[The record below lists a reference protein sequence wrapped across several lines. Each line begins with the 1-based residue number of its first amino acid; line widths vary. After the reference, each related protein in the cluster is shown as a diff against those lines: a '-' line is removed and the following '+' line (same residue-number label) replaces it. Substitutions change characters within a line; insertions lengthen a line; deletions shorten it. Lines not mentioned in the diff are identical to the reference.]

1 MWAQH
6 QIGGIV
12 VRQHQWSA
20 GLCWRGTAA
29 QYRSGNDTSEHINET
44 GSRVHQLCERASRA
58 QLFGASVERIMKV
71 NLLSKTLIKFFDCQ
85 VYVQGGRSRINAI
98 NVQLLG
104 TVRCQSVCP
113 SVRPS
118 VCHTPVLR
126 RNGYRYHQL
135 ISTAGTASSH
145 TILFHAKPKRYGN
158 TATGSQLT
166 GRRMWRCEKSRFS
179 TNVSLYLRNDTI

>member
-1 MWAQH
+1 MRR
-6 QIGGIV
+6 V
-12 VRQHQWSA
+12 
-20 GLCWRGTAA
+20 
-29 QYRSGNDTSEHINET
+29 Y